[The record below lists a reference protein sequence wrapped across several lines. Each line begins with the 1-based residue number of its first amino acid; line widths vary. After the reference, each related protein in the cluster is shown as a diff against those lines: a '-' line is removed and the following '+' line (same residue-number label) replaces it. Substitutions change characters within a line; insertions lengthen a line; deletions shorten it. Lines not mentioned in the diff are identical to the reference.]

1 VVPNLRI
8 GEKGPKGSLY
18 QSVPACQK
26 VTCVEVLFWG
36 SLGAIAYAYVGFPAL
51 LGAWAGLRPQPRPS
65 GPSFRGP
72 ATVVLPVHNEADKI
86 HAKLENL
93 LAQAD
98 TLEALEIIVVADGCT
113 DDTVEIVSRLASRA
127 VAVRLLELE
136 GRSGKG
142 AALNAG
148 VALASHEVIVFTDA
162 AIMLEPDALAALVAP
177 LGDTRVGCVSGE
189 DRVAGDGG
197 ESAYG
202 RYELWLRRK
211 ESAVASI
218 VGASG
223 CLYAQRKDL
232 VPQFEAGVAPDF
244 LSVLHTVAR
253 GYRAATRTLAG
264 EFSRKVRTFIRGMA
278 GLQRYR
284 KLLNPLRFGRFA
296 LILASHKLLRW
307 SVPLFMVLAIVS
319 NLFLARVHP
328 VYVALLVAQCTLY
341 LVGALALP
349 EASPVGRSRLA
360 RLCGYFVTVNAA
372 IALAWL
378 RFLGGK
384 RQEIWQPTVRQVA

>member
-1 VVPNLRI
+1 M
-8 GEKGPKGSLY
+8 
-18 QSVPACQK
+18 
-26 VTCVEVLFWG
+26 EVLFWG
-36 SLGAIAYAYVGFPAL
+36 SLGAIVYAYVGFPAL
-51 LGAWAGLRPQPRPS
+51 LGAWARLRPQPRPS

-113 DDTVEIVSRLASRA
+113 DDTVEIVSRLASRG
-127 VAVRLLELE
+127 VAIRLFELE

-148 VALASHEVIVFTDA
+148 VAVASHEVIIFTDA

-244 LSVLHTVAR
+244 LSVLHTVAQ
-253 GYRAATRTLAG
+253 GYRAISEPTAVGYMTATRTLAG
-264 EFSRKVRTFIRGMA
+264 EFSRKVRTLIRGMA

-284 KLLNPLRFGRFA
+284 RLLNPLRFGRFA

-307 SVPLFMVLAIVS
+307 SVPFFMGLALVS

-328 VYVALLVAQCTLY
+328 VYLGLLVAQCTLY

-349 EASPVGRSRLA
+349 EASPVRRSRLA
-360 RLCGYFVTVNAA
+360 RLCGYFVTVNTA

-378 RFLGGK
+378 RFLGGQ
-384 RQEIWQPTVRQVA
+384 RQEIWQPTVRQLA